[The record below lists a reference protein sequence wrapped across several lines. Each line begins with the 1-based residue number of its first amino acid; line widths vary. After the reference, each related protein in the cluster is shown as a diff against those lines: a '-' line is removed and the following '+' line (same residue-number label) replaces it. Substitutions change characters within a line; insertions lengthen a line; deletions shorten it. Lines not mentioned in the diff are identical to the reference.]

1 MENMTEEQ
9 LLEIYNDF
17 YKYYSHEEFIEMMI
31 DYEQR
36 KQNQENLIKYIEEE
50 LNLIDNVYLL
60 EEIDEDVRR
69 HLLTKEDIFKNLLER
84 IKSNK

>member
-1 MENMTEEQ
+1 M
-9 LLEIYNDF
+9 
-17 YKYYSHEEFIEMMI
+17 KKEEFIEKIKDINVNAPDEMFFLEYNKI
-31 DYEQR
+31 VYDILED
-36 KQNQENLIKYIEEE
+36 KENLIKYIEEE

-84 IKSNK
+84 IKSGKYE